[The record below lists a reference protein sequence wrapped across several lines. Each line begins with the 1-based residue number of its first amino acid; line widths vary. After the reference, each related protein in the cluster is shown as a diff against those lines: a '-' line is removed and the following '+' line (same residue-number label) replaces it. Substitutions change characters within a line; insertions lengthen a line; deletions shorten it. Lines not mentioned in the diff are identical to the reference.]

1 MGLSDTQQG
10 ADVAQVAEQVICHLE
25 GGGSML
31 DTYACEWD
39 LQ

>member
-10 ADVAQVAEQVICHLE
+10 ADVAQVVEQVICHLE
-25 GGGSML
+25 GRRLML